1 MKIIEHVY
9 VLSPPFL
16 YSTDACEPRLPLLL
30 PRSSWHRNSR
40 TTKTKCGALQRLT
53 VLGEKEQAALTNT
66 AHKCSMWEIFEAGG
80 EQNPP
85 SGEIDADFGARR
97 SK

>member
-1 MKIIEHVY
+1 MRASSSSS
-9 VLSPPFL
+9 SPPGAPG
-16 YSTDACEPRLPLLL
+16 TATAEPRRRRAE
-30 PRSSWHRNSR
+30 RSGGPP
-40 TTKTKCGALQRLT
+40 TALQRLT